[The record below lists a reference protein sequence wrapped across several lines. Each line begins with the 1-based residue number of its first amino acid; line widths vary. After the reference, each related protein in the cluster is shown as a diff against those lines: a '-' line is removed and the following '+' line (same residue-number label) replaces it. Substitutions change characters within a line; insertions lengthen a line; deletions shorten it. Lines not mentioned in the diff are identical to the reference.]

1 MQVGPRCL
9 EASDGVWKC
18 DLGESRSF
26 DAAHFTIS
34 VSVRSPQST
43 LLHAYCCDQT
53 RQLFSAV
60 VRVSTTVQP

>member
-1 MQVGPRCL
+1 MQVGPHWL

-26 DAAHFTIS
+26 NVAHFTIS

-43 LLHAYCCDQT
+43 ILHAYCCAQT
-53 RQLFSAV
+53 RQMFSAV
-60 VRVSTTVQP
+60 LQS